1 MELIE
6 QKPKELT
13 HSYKVWKN
21 SNLRSTIDRSQSSK
35 WRAFLSL
42 QRHHI
47 TQCGTIRQ
55 TTKFRVSPT
64 RTCQPVQ
71 RCSTWHGITQHI
83 PNKPNTIDHNSQA
96 REQCSKIM
104 CIFTFCRR
112 IILDKQGLY
121 LLNNLI
127 GVPMSSSLNDT
138 STPCKSKVEGEVVGL
153 KPIGCVCNY

>member
-21 SNLRSTIDRSQSSK
+21 SNLRSTIERSQSSK

-64 RTCQPVQ
+64 WICQLVQ
-71 RCSTWHGITQHI
+71 NYSTWHGITQHI

-96 REQCSKIM
+96 REQCSKRWSTLSPLDLHKQHQSTMIRWRFLRLS
-104 CIFTFCRR
+104 IVKSFPKAAVQEKKGILGGTFAFQ
-112 IILDKQGLY
+112 ILF
-121 LLNNLI
+121 I
-127 GVPMSSSLNDT
+127 
-138 STPCKSKVEGEVVGL
+138 
-153 KPIGCVCNY
+153 